1 MDFLKLHTKSNKAL
15 MMEMISLYLEQTPP
29 LISTMKQSS
38 YSKEWNLLSTTIHKL
53 IPSFSIVGI
62 NADFENMA
70 KKVQE
75 YAGTRQQTER
85 IHDLV
90 TRLEDVCNQACI
102 ELEEEIN
109 MIKNTL

>member
-1 MDFLKLHTKSNKAL
+1 

-29 LISTMKQSS
+29 LIRTMKQSLDTQD
-38 YSKEWNLLSTTIHKL
+38 WNLLNSTIHKL

-62 NADFENMA
+62 TTDFENMA

-75 YAGTRQQTER
+75 YAGTRQQTGR

-90 TRLEDVCNQACI
+90 LQLEDICNQACM
-102 ELEEEIN
+102 ELEEEFD
-109 MIKNTL
+109 MIKNT